1 MKKITTISELRA
13 AIEELEFKQA
23 QLGVEL
29 HDQFN
34 LAYNSLKPI
43 NLVKSFIKDAS
54 GADDTSG
61 SLLSNSLGFGAG
73 YISKVLIQATL
84 RRPLNRL
91 IGNAVMFGMQSLI
104 SKNPE
109 TLKAIGSGIIGLFK
123 RRKRPYEDVYQES
136 EIS

>member
-1 MKKITTISELRA
+1 MKKITTSSELKQ
-13 AIEELEFKQA
+13 AIHQLELEQA
-23 QLGVEL
+23 QLGIEL

-34 LAYNSLKPI
+34 MAYNSLKPI
-43 NLVKSFIKDAS
+43 NLIKSVFKEVT
-54 GADDTSG
+54 GADDDSG